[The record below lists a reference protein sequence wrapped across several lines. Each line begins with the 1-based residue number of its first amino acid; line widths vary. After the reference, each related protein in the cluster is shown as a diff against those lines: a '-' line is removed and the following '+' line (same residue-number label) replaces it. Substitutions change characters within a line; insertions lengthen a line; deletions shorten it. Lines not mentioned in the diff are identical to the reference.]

1 MSAFGPAVVYLLCL
15 ATSAAC
21 AALLTRAYLRA
32 RTRLLL
38 WTALSFALLAVNN
51 LLLVADMLV
60 FQDIELWPYRQL
72 AAGAAL
78 AVLLYGFVWETK

>member
-1 MSAFGPAVVYLLCL
+1 MTESGAAVVYLLCL
-15 ATSAAC
+15 VTSAAC
-21 AALLTRAYLRA
+21 AGLLARAYLRA

-51 LLLVADMLV
+51 LLLVADMVV
-60 FQDIELWPYRQL
+60 FAGIELWPYRQL

-78 AVLLYGFVWETK
+78 SVLLYGFVWETK